1 MARMYSRR
9 KGKSG
14 SRRPSRKD
22 VSWVKYKPKE
32 LEDIIENLAK
42 KELSASRIGIVLRD
56 QYGIP
61 SVRQV
66 TKEKITR
73 IMEKKGV
80 KPELPETL
88 LSLMKRAVGLR
99 NHLEEKKKDYISQR
113 GLELTESK
121 IRRLVK
127 YYKKEKIL
135 PVEWKY
141 QPDKA
146 KLLVK

>member
-1 MARMYSRR
+1 MYSRK
-9 KGKSG
+9 KGRSG

-42 KELSASRIGIVLRD
+42 KGLSASRIGTVLRD

-66 TKEKITR
+66 TKEKITK

-88 LSLMKRAVGLR
+88 LSLMKRAVSLR

-127 YYKKEKIL
+127 YYKREKVL
-135 PVEWKY
+135 PMEWKY
-141 QPDKA
+141 QPEKA

>member
-1 MARMYSRR
+1 MARMYSRK

-42 KELSASRIGIVLRD
+42 KGLSASRIGIVLRD

-66 TKEKITR
+66 TKEKITK

-88 LSLMKRAVGLR
+88 LSLMKRAVSLR

-127 YYKKEKIL
+127 YYKREKVL
-135 PVEWKY
+135 PMEWKY
-141 QPDKA
+141 QPEKA

>member
-42 KELSASRIGIVLRD
+42 KGLSASRIGIVLRD

-88 LSLMKRAVGLR
+88 LSLMKRAVSLR

-127 YYKKEKIL
+127 YYKREKVL
-135 PVEWKY
+135 PMEWKY
-141 QPDKA
+141 QPEKA

>member
-1 MARMYSRR
+1 MYSRR

-32 LEDIIENLAK
+32 LEDIIEKLAK
-42 KELSASRIGIVLRD
+42 KGFSSSRIGIVLRD

-88 LSLMKRAVGLR
+88 LSLMKRAVSLR

-127 YYKKEKIL
+127 YYKREKIL
-135 PVEWKY
+135 PLEGKY
-141 QPDKA
+141 RPEKA
-146 KLLVK
+146 RLLVK

>member
-1 MARMYSRR
+1 MARMYSRK

-42 KELSASRIGIVLRD
+42 KGLSASRIGIVLRD

-73 IMEKKGV
+73 MMEKKGV

-127 YYKKEKIL
+127 YYKREKIL

-141 QPDKA
+141 QPEKA

>member
-1 MARMYSRR
+1 MARMYSRK

-42 KELSASRIGIVLRD
+42 KGLSSSRIGIILRD

-73 IMEKKGV
+73 MMEKKGV

-88 LSLMKRAVGLR
+88 LSLMKRAVSIR
-99 NHLEEKKKDYISQR
+99 NHLEKKRKDYISQR

-127 YYKKEKIL
+127 YYKREKIL
-135 PVEWKY
+135 PLEWKY
-141 QPDKA
+141 EPEKA

>member
-1 MARMYSRR
+1 MARMYSRK

-14 SRRPSRKD
+14 SRRPAKRD

-32 LEDIIENLAK
+32 VEDIIENLAK
-42 KELSASRIGIVLRD
+42 KGLSPSRIGIILRD

-61 SVRQV
+61 SIKQV
-66 TKEKITR
+66 TKEKISK

-80 KPELPETL
+80 KPEFPETL
-88 LSLMKRAVGLR
+88 LSLMKRAVSLR
-99 NHLEEKKKDYISQR
+99 NHLEKNRKDYISQR

-127 YYKKEKIL
+127 YYKREKVL

-141 QPDKA
+141 QPEKA